1 MLLHQICALACSCGH
16 ALLLPRV
23 VIVVVAV
30 IVVVVIVVVVV
41 VFARDQGRLVNS
53 VCQMFRRLWGP
64 LVMRDVVG
72 DPLVEVLG
80 VGLDP
85 LDEGGAVRSPGTVG
99 R

>member
-30 IVVVVIVVVVV
+30 IVVVVVVVV
-41 VFARDQGRLVNS
+41 ARDQGRLVNS

-99 R
+99 